1 MTATFVNNTVSI
13 TSNGPV
19 YKSED
24 GENYSFLFDGGEYI
38 DRALCLP
45 AQDESANYY
54 FYSGDWSIIP
64 VACKTY

>member
-1 MTATFVNNTVSI
+1 MTTTFQNDSI
-13 TSNGPV
+13 TITANGPV

-45 AQDESANYY
+45 AKDESPNYY
-54 FYSGDWSIIP
+54 FYAGDGVISP
-64 VACKTY
+64 VGCKTC